1 MIIDDDD
8 IAAFRIGN
16 EHVHYA
22 CAFEPEIEDISLEEI
37 LTSQDL
43 DALADVGKS
52 CFCNRCGK
60 RIDP

>member
-8 IAAFRIGN
+8 IAAFRIDN
-16 EHVHYA
+16 EHMHCE
-22 CAFEPEIEDISLEEI
+22 CASESEIEDISLEEI

-43 DALADVGKS
+43 DDLAAAGKS